1 MNLIEVY
8 FQIATAFAE
17 GIFRTSMASNDVR
30 MKNASGKA
38 PDVGAIF
45 MSNRTTIEECF
56 KRKLFGLPHS
66 FVDFVKEVK
75 AGMVLFLF
83 EFEQRKLYGVFQAVT
98 DGSMN
103 IVPNAYRSTG
113 KSFPAQIRFSVIWNC
128 RPLYEHDFCDAIQ
141 DNYYAATK
149 FNFGLS
155 KDQVQRLLYLFD
167 SRKVRVQRSL
177 KKKKVKSLDI
187 VNPLADS
194 GKLELKRDDSM
205 AESQARNSVDVPQS
219 LNAGISFFQA
229 PFVSGTSNE
238 FTSFHE
244 YATHSTGI
252 SVSSSFSLSQ
262 SVPLQKESE
271 HIDTSSYNA
280 SLGLGDYIPLSF
292 PEHLDATENENAFS
306 EAGVLKDNQIESA
319 SCDDYID
326 LSSSEACIFPMPFG
340 LMDSN
345 QPSSVF
351 SPERDQCDEKYPR
364 VKGLYSDTQD
374 KRTSVFSRLN
384 LVSKAAVE
392 DDEDDSQVTE
402 SVHEIMEKLQ
412 WSHEN
417 WKRTTRKTKS
427 ISREKGDSHL
437 KKRAS
442 VFSRL
447 NFASDNAVE
456 EKKFDIQ
463 VDNLVGRNAEIF
475 LGNKRETRKAA
486 IRNHDSENLQMT
498 IQVQMNEDTS
508 QVEEDL
514 VDKWTGKQI
523 GECIPLLNVNDEGK
537 MVKIECET
545 KGRDHVDGEEQQK
558 RRLVRPMLT
567 NKSDAKTEDNQTR
580 LSQNDIK
587 PALIYPTIS
596 DGNSEEQLKGSTK
609 MDSMLIKQDGPGKN
623 CFGEVGTKPLNVCQ
637 LGCLSASAAIKDV
650 DKEVLIVDE
659 GQAECTKTFFGTGRE
674 ECGEQD
680 AGLICETGGVRY
692 L

>member
-1 MNLIEVY
+1 MGFVNEREGAQMGETQRVEV
-8 FQIATAFAE
+8 AV
-17 GIFRTSMASNDVR
+17 GHKRTSMASNDVR

-38 PDVGAIF
+38 PD
-45 MSNRTTIEECF
+45 
-56 KRKLFGLPHS
+56 
-66 FVDFVKEVK
+66 
-75 AGMVLFLF
+75 
-83 EFEQRKLYGVFQAVT
+83 AVT

-244 YATHSTGI
+244 YATHSTVNR
-252 SVSSSFSLSQ
+252 SHC
-262 SVPLQKESE
+262 QKESE

-340 LMDSN
+340 LMNSN

-374 KRTSVFSRLN
+374 ERTSVFSRLN

-463 VDNLVGRNAEIF
+463 VDDLVGRNAEIF
-475 LGNKRETRKAA
+475 LGNKRETRKVA

-508 QVEEDL
+508 QVEEDM

-545 KGRDHVDGEEQQK
+545 KGRDHVD
-558 RRLVRPMLT
+558 R
-567 NKSDAKTEDNQTR
+567 
-580 LSQNDIK
+580 
-587 PALIYPTIS
+587 
-596 DGNSEEQLKGSTK
+596 
-609 MDSMLIKQDGPGKN
+609 
-623 CFGEVGTKPLNVCQ
+623 
-637 LGCLSASAAIKDV
+637 
-650 DKEVLIVDE
+650 
-659 GQAECTKTFFGTGRE
+659 
-674 ECGEQD
+674 
-680 AGLICETGGVRY
+680 
-692 L
+692 